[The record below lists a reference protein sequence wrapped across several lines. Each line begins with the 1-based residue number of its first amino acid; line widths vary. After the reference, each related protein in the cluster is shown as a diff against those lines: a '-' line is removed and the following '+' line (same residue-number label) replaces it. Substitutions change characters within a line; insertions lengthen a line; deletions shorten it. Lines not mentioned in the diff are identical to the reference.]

1 MDKQSIKLLE
11 EIKKLIVLQLIN
23 QGVQSKDVA
32 ATLNV
37 DPAVI
42 SRMVPRKK
50 NSLYSVND

>member
-50 NSLYSVND
+50 K